1 MSGLILK
8 SPAEIEIMDEA
19 NRIIR
24 DTLDALSMQI
34 GVGMTTKEIDRIVET
49 RLVEA
54 GGVPAFKGY
63 PHNND
68 GKDFPGSACV
78 SVNDEIVHG
87 VPDENRVLEDG
98 DIVSVDVGVLYRGY
112 YGDSARTFPVG
123 NIDEESKF
131 LLKVTRESLE
141 LGVQQTRLGNRVSDI
156 GHAVQSHV
164 EKHGFSVV
172 QEFVGHGIGASLHE
186 DPQVPNFGAPGRRE
200 RLQKGMVLAI
210 EPMVN
215 AGGPE
220 VMVSARDLWTARTRD
235 GRRSAHF
242 EVCVAIT
249 NGEPRVLG
257 APVGCLS

>member
-1 MSGLILK
+1 
-8 SPAEIEIMDEA
+8 MDEA

-24 DTLDALSMQI
+24 DTLDLLGNRI
-34 GVGMTTKEIDRIVET
+34 VPGMSTMEIDQIVEQ
-49 RLVEA
+49 RLVDA

-87 VPDENRVLEDG
+87 VPSKDRLLEDG

-112 YGDSARTFPVG
+112 YGDSARTYPVG
-123 NIDEESKF
+123 TIDEESQC
-131 LLKVTRESLE
+131 LLRVTKESLE
-141 LGVQQTRLGNRVSDI
+141 LAVKQMRLGNRVSDI

-172 QEFVGHGIGASLHE
+172 QEFVGHGIGVNLHE
-186 DPQVPNFGAPGRRE
+186 DPQVPNFGGPGRRE
-200 RLQKGMVLAI
+200 RLQEGMVLAI

-220 VMVSARDLWTARTRD
+220 IMVSAKDLWTARTKD

-249 NGEPRVLG
+249 NSEPRVLG
-257 APVGCLS
+257 APVGACC

>member
-1 MSGLILK
+1 
-8 SPAEIEIMDEA
+8 MDEA

-24 DTLDALSMQI
+24 DTLDLLGERIAP
-34 GVGMTTKEIDRIVET
+34 GMSTMEIDQVVEK
-49 RLVEA
+49 RLIDA

-87 VPDENRVLEDG
+87 VPSKERLLEEG

-112 YGDSARTFPVG
+112 YGDSARTYPVG
-123 NIDEESKF
+123 TIDEESQN
-131 LLKVTRESLE
+131 LLRVTRESLE
-141 LGVQQTRLGNRVSDI
+141 LAVNQMRLGNRVSDI

-172 QEFVGHGIGASLHE
+172 QEFVGHGIGVNLHE
-186 DPQVPNFGAPGRRE
+186 DPQVPNFGEPGRRE
-200 RLQKGMVLAI
+200 RLQEGMVLAI

-220 VMVSARDLWTARTRD
+220 VMVSASDMWTARTRD

-242 EVCVAIT
+242 EVCVTIM

-257 APVGCLS
+257 APAGSCC